1 MDLNQAAK
9 VHRSGTTART
19 IKSSSRTS
27 VQVSGSSVRQQ
38 SGTKLPP
45 LKLANRSK
53 KSSN

>member
-9 VHRSGTTART
+9 VHRSGASART
-19 IKSSSRTS
+19 IKTSSRTS

-45 LKLANRSK
+45 LKLTK
-53 KSSN
+53 KSKRASK